1 MSDEPK
7 TRRRAPGMSAEQRRE
22 MIVKAA
28 IPLIG
33 EYGAAVTTSKIARAA
48 GIGEAT
54 IFRVFADK
62 EELLDACVAEAMRP
76 DHVMRELGGIP
87 LGQPLADRLAEAFE
101 ALRAHMDR
109 IGAVVGTLHSTGHGR
124 REPREPREARGV
136 GREESMA
143 RVRAAVAELLEPD
156 AAALRLPV
164 EQVAA
169 LFAALPFVTLREGDQ
184 PRLSTRELVDVFL
197 HGAAS

>member
-22 MIVKAA
+22 MIIKAA

-33 EYGAAVTTSKIARAA
+33 EYGAAVTTSKIARVA

-76 DHVMRELGGIP
+76 DHVMRELSDIP
-87 LGQPLADRLAEAFE
+87 LDQPLADRLAEAFE
-101 ALRAHMDR
+101 TLRAHMDR
-109 IGAVVGTLHSTGHGR
+109 IGAVVGTLHATGHGR
-124 REPREPREARGV
+124 REGAGGGEARGV
-136 GREESMA
+136 GRDESMA

-156 AAALRLPV
+156 AEALRLPV

-169 LFAALPFVTLREGDQ
+169 LFSALPFVTLREGDQ
-184 PRLSTRELVDVFL
+184 PQLSTRELVDVFL